1 MSMTQRILIVGS
13 TGYLGLNLIEQLL
26 RQNRNFKAVARNKLK
41 LLAKGVADD
50 QIVEAQVTDPLTLRG
65 ACDEVDVV
73 ISCLGIT
80 RQRDGLTYE
89 SVDYQANLNVL
100 EEAERAGVSKF
111 VYISAFNAQHYPDVR
126 LLRAKEQF
134 AQRLLASEQLT
145 PYVIRPNGFFSDLEE
160 IYDMASKGK
169 VYLFGKGDVRV
180 NPIHGADLANY
191 CLDVID
197 NHRGDKV
204 REFDVGGPEVL
215 STEQMAKL
223 AFQALGKQEHI
234 TMLPDFIRKF
244 ALYLSKKLPDKW
256 GGPIEFF
263 LTMMERDA
271 IAPPYGEH
279 KLGEHYVR
287 LSKSTL

>member
-1 MSMTQRILIVGS
+1 MSTTQRILIVGA
-13 TGYLGLNLIEQLL
+13 TGYLGLNLIDQLL
-26 RQNRNFKAVARNKLK
+26 LQNRNFKAVARSKLK

-50 QIVEAQVTDPLTLRG
+50 QIVEAQVTERQTLRG
-65 ACDEVDVV
+65 VCDEVDVV

-100 EEAERAGVSKF
+100 EEAERSGVSKF
-111 VYISAFNAQHYPDVR
+111 VYISAFNAQHYPNVR

-160 IYDMASKGK
+160 IYEMASKGK

-180 NPIHGADLANY
+180 NPIHGEDLANY

-197 NHRGDKV
+197 NQRGNKA

-223 AFQALGKQEHI
+223 AFQALGKQDRI
-234 TMLPDFIRKF
+234 TMLPEFIRKF
-244 ALYLSKKLPDKW
+244 ALYLSKKLPEKW

-263 LTMMERDA
+263 LTMMEQDA
-271 IAPPYGEH
+271 IAPCYGS
-279 KLGEHYVR
+279 KTLAQHYADLIKPR
-287 LSKSTL
+287 R

>member
-1 MSMTQRILIVGS
+1 MSTTQRILIVGA

-26 RQNRNFKAVARNKLK
+26 QQNRNFKAVARSKLK

-50 QIVEAQVTDPLTLRG
+50 QIVEAQVTERQTLRG
-65 ACDEVDVV
+65 VCDEVDVV

-100 EEAERAGVSKF
+100 EEAERSGVSKF
-111 VYISAFNAQHYPDVR
+111 VYISAFNAQHYPNVR

-160 IYDMASKGK
+160 IYEMASKGK

-180 NPIHGADLANY
+180 NPIHGEDLANY

-197 NHRGDKV
+197 NQRGNKA

-223 AFQALGKQEHI
+223 AFQALGKQDRI

-244 ALYLSKKLPDKW
+244 ALYLSKKLPEKW
-256 GGPIEFF
+256 GGPVEFF
-263 LTMMERDA
+263 LTMMEQDA
-271 IAPPYGEH
+271 IAPSYGS
-279 KLGEHYVR
+279 KTLAKHYADLIKPR
-287 LSKSTL
+287 R